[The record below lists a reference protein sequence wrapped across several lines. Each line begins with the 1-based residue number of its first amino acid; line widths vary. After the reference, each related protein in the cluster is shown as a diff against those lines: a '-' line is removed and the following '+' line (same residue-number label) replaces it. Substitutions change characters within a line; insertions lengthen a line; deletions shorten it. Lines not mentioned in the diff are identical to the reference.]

1 MSLKFT
7 GELCVMTMK
16 NYAKFEKELTSR
28 FKTDMRNLIN
38 IDLSTQ
44 KFQKCAP

>member
-7 GELCVMTMK
+7 VELCVMTMK
-16 NYAKFEKELTSR
+16 NYAKFEKELASR

-38 IDLSTQ
+38 IDLSNQ
-44 KFQKCAP
+44 KFQKHAL